1 MKIKINEKALNK
13 LVQPA
18 MKDLAEKLER
28 DLAALEGSHQGKPL
42 STIKPKIRAIFK
54 KHGGSVDE
62 KTLNMYAKCI
72 SEGTR
77 IEFKL

>member
-1 MKIKINEKALNK
+1 MKIKINEKAPNK
-13 LVQPA
+13 LVQSE
-18 MKDLAEKLER
+18 MKDLAAEYDR
-28 DLAALEGSHQGKPL
+28 DLATLGRSHQGKPL

-54 KHGGSVDE
+54 KHGGSIDE

-77 IEFKL
+77 IEFKA